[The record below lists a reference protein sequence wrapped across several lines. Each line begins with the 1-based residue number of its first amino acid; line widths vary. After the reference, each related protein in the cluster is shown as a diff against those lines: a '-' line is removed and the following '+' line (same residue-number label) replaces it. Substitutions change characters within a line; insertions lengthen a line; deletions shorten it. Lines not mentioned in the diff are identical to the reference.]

1 MKIKGF
7 CPVGRLSGLYH
18 KAGGRENREFAE
30 DGKHNRRIKSHNYAR
45 EESAGK
51 VVFRMAENGNGVKMD
66 ARYWERQR
74 RKYELMIKSA
84 ERQLE
89 ETDVLTPEWEERYS
103 LLLDLQEKATGA
115 ETRRIKAALQEPSG
129 F

>member
-1 MKIKGF
+1 M
-7 CPVGRLSGLYH
+7 
-18 KAGGRENREFAE
+18 
-30 DGKHNRRIKSHNYAR
+30 
-45 EESAGK
+45 
-51 VVFRMAENGNGVKMD
+51 MAENENGVKMD
-66 ARYWERQR
+66 ARYWEKQR
-74 RKYELMIKSA
+74 EKYALMVKSIA
-84 ERQLE
+84 RQLE

>member
-1 MKIKGF
+1 M
-7 CPVGRLSGLYH
+7 
-18 KAGGRENREFAE
+18 
-30 DGKHNRRIKSHNYAR
+30 
-45 EESAGK
+45 
-51 VVFRMAENGNGVKMD
+51 MAENGNGVKMD
-66 ARYWERQR
+66 AQYWERQR

-103 LLLDLQEKATGA
+103 LLLDLQEKATNA
-115 ETRRIKAALQEPSG
+115 ETRRVKAVLQEFSG